1 LLGCVLHQLKGECVI
16 KIAHVS
22 DIHVRKLKYHKEYRA
37 VFEQLYEK
45 LREEK
50 PDIIVNTGD
59 TFHTKLDLSP
69 EAIKMMSELFV
80 GLADIA
86 PYHMIL
92 GNHDM
97 NLKNSGRL
105 DAISPIVDYLNHP
118 NIHFHKH
125 ASVVEVA
132 DGIDLHVLSIVD
144 PENWKKELPEDRVN
158 VALYH
163 GSVVGSV
170 TDSGW
175 MMTHG
180 DISLDEL
187 EKYDYAL
194 LGDIHKT
201 DQKVDKDGRARYPG
215 SLVQQNHGESNDKG
229 YLIWNIEDKHN
240 WSTRHVSLVNPKPFI
255 TIELTR
261 KGRMPKNISVP
272 LGARVRLVSN
282 NNLPLDTMKRAVDI
296 AKHRFKPESISFL
309 NRASGERG
317 SVDGLTDG
325 LQTENL
331 RDIKVQEEL
340 IDEYL
345 VDYEAS
351 QETIEKVYELNKK
364 YNQIVEDNEDVS
376 RNINWRL
383 IDFEFDNLFNYGEDN
398 DVNFNELSGIIGIFG
413 KNFSGKSSI
422 VDGILWTLFNTTSKN
437 ERKNLNVINQNKN
450 ECRGKVTI
458 QIDDLTYTVER
469 AAKKYIKRLKGE
481 ETNEAKTELNFE
493 VYDPVMDETT
503 SLNGL
508 TRTLTDANIRKKF
521 GTLDDFAVSSLSS
534 QHGALAFID
543 EGSTRRKEIIAKF
556 LDLELF
562 DRKFKLSKED
572 SVDLKGALKR
582 LESKNYDEDL
592 EKATASLEES
602 KTQMA
607 EHKNTCTVLR
617 EAHAGLVEVKD
628 EIESKIDSI
637 PAEIIDISAINS
649 SIRAEE
655 NKITALNLK
664 NSKNE
669 EDLKLK
675 QGVYKKI
682 TNFLGEFDLQK
693 FEGLQS
699 QIQQNRSKLSL
710 QEEELDKLLESHNEV
725 LKKEKLLDGHEY
737 DPDCQYCC
745 ENEFVKEAHTAVSQ
759 KSIIETQQV
768 EVLENIN
775 IITEVI
781 NDLNPLDVEIQLERY
796 GKMESNKHTVSS
808 EIADLNL
815 EIERNKNTLHSVESE
830 LSDLCAKRDEYEE
843 NKEAIENL
851 ELLVTQLNK
860 CHYKIQQTESKITNC
875 DTATLELVK
884 SVGSYEQKIETIKE
898 QKQEYRDLQ
907 TEFAAY
913 DLFMRCMHPNGIA
926 YDVIKKK
933 IPVINEEIAKVLA
946 NIVDFEV
953 FFEAS
958 GNKFDI
964 NIKHPKYEERPI
976 EMASGAEKSLSAMAI
991 RLALLGVSSLPKSDL
1006 FILDEPG
1013 TALDEDNMSGF
1024 IQILELIK
1032 VYFKNVLLI
1041 SHLDSLKDC
1050 VDMQIVIDKK
1060 AGFAKVNQ

>member
-1 LLGCVLHQLKGECVI
+1 MLGCVLHQLKGECVI